1 MPRRNTWKSD
11 KRANDHS
18 SVLSNAV
25 GKKIEVVNT
34 RAKDRGV
41 DGVIAP
47 ERGKYVRRSNES
59 FETTL
64 TTAMRGKSEIDFT
77 FAREVLHNAMDI
89 YRRKWKDYNDDR
101 EASGFPRYEPVVI
114 LRATQDAKHAST
126 DLHQYL
132 DTLRCATKANEFFF
146 RTDCVDN
153 AVDSIIKSI
162 VTHSMTAVKMDSG
175 YSLTQKVY
183 YFMSMLFGTV
193 VPTPKWHKDVVD
205 VAIKWTRAT
214 FDMIDNGNAKDCVNV
229 SIGIAI
235 DLMHLI
241 TPKDAPPPPPP
252 SDDQPEDPSDEESD
266 EQSDGDDNPSD
277 DADSNPSEDEI
288 DESLKDESEPTEP
301 DTGST
306 DVNQSGD
313 IQDSGSDPSEPFDV
327 DTELEALLNKAEEDT
342 QTKLQASE
350 SFASDDVQTFDRSDD
365 GVKHE
370 TTIRTYKMEPM
381 TADANVVNLLQD
393 TTRMGM
399 AHRHRTGMPTTDTWK
414 ISALGDTK
422 VFGRSDHRSGKLVI
436 LFDLSGSMD
445 FYSSKEVGS
454 KSYLAVQSGLALQEA
469 FPQAETYG
477 FVSDNKTNYIVPM
490 ETGMFPTAKS
500 YYDGMGHGNP
510 DCCAL
515 LYLEELLQGQT
526 QDSMAIVISDGYP
539 CGPAPMR
546 DSHMVNHTR
555 QLANKL
561 YNDGLRFAS
570 VLINTGSTIYPSDV
584 VAHVR
589 SIEDIYNI
597 GEVIHRV
604 GQQF

>member
-64 TTAMRGKSEIDFT
+64 TTAMRGKSEVDFT

-101 EASGFPRYEPVVI
+101 EASGLPSYEPVVI

-162 VTHSMTAVKMDSG
+162 RTFSMTVGMDADV
-175 YSLTQKVY
+175 LTQKVY

-205 VAIKWTRAT
+205 VAIKWTKAT
-214 FDMIDNGNAKDCVNV
+214 YDMIDNGNAKDCVNV

-252 SDDQPEDPSDEESD
+252 SDDPPEDPSDEESD
-266 EQSDGDDNPSD
+266 EQSDVDG
-277 DADSNPSEDEI
+277 NPSEDEI
-288 DESLKDESEPTEP
+288 DASLMDESEPTEP

-327 DTELEALLNKAEEDT
+327 DTELEALLNKAEKDT
-342 QTKLQASE
+342 QTKLEASE

-422 VFGRSDHRSGKLVI
+422 VFGRSNHRSGKLVI

-445 FYSSKEVGS
+445 FYSSQSVGS

-490 ETGMFPTAKS
+490 ETGMFPTNKS

-546 DSHMVNHTR
+546 DSHMISHTR

-570 VLINTGSTIYPSDV
+570 ILIDTQSTIYPSDV

-589 SIEDIYNI
+589 SINDIYNI

>member
-34 RAKDRGV
+34 RSKDRGV

-101 EASGFPRYEPVVI
+101 EARFGLPRYEPVVI

-132 DTLRCATKANEFFF
+132 DTLRCATKANEFFY

-162 VTHSMTAVKMDSG
+162 RIACARMDTDP
-175 YSLTQKVY
+175 LTEKVY
-183 YFMSMLFGTV
+183 HFMSMLFGTV

-214 FDMIDNGNAKDCVNV
+214 YDMIDNGNAKDCVNV

-235 DLMHLI
+235 DLMHLL

-252 SDDQPEDPSDEESD
+252 SDDPPEDPSDEESD
-266 EQSDGDDNPSD
+266 EQSDGDGNPSD
-277 DADSNPSEDEI
+277 DVDVNNPHTPSDKPEDEP
-288 DESLKDESEPTEP
+288 DDESEPTEP

-313 IQDSGSDPSEPFDV
+313 IQDSGSEPFDI
-327 DTELEALLNKAEEDT
+327 DTELETMLNKAEEDT
-342 QTKLQASE
+342 QTKLEASE

-477 FVSDNKTNYIVPM
+477 FVSDDKTNYIVPM
-490 ETGMFPTAKS
+490 ETGMFPTSKS
-500 YYDGMGHGNP
+500 YFDGMGHSNP
-510 DCCAL
+510 DCVAL
-515 LYLEELLQGQT
+515 LYLEELLQGQL
-526 QDSMAIVISDGYP
+526 QDSMAIVISDGSP

-546 DSHMVNHTR
+546 DSHMISHTR

-589 SIEDIYNI
+589 EINDIYNI

>member
-64 TTAMRGKSEIDFT
+64 TTAMRGKSEVDFT

-101 EASGFPRYEPVVI
+101 EASGLPSYEPVVI

-162 VTHSMTAVKMDSG
+162 RTFSMTVGMDADV
-175 YSLTQKVY
+175 LTQKVY

-205 VAIKWTRAT
+205 VAIKWTKAT
-214 FDMIDNGNAKDCVNV
+214 YDMIDNGNAKDCVNV

-252 SDDQPEDPSDEESD
+252 SDDPPEDPSDEESD
-266 EQSDGDDNPSD
+266 EQSDVDG
-277 DADSNPSEDEI
+277 NPSEDEI
-288 DESLKDESEPTEP
+288 DASLMDESEPTEP

-327 DTELEALLNKAEEDT
+327 DTELEALLNKAEKDT
-342 QTKLQASE
+342 QTKLEASE
-350 SFASDDVQTFDRSDD
+350 TFASDDVQTFDRSDD

-422 VFGRSDHRSGKLVI
+422 VFGRSNHRSGKLVI

-445 FYSSKEVGS
+445 FYSSQSVGS

-490 ETGMFPTAKS
+490 ETGMFPTNKS

-546 DSHMVNHTR
+546 DSHMISHTR

-570 VLINTGSTIYPSDV
+570 ILIDTQSTIYPSDV

-589 SIEDIYNI
+589 SINDIYNI

>member
-18 SVLSNAV
+18 SVLSNSV

-47 ERGKYVRRSNES
+47 EGHRFVRRSNES

-77 FAREVLHNAMDI
+77 FAREVLHDAMDI
-89 YRRKWKDYNDDR
+89 YRRKWKDYNDAKR
-101 EASGFPRYEPVVI
+101 ESGLPSYEPVKI
-114 LRATQDAKHAST
+114 LHATQHAKHAST

-146 RTDCVDN
+146 RSDCVDN
-153 AVDSIIKSI
+153 AVDNIIKSI
-162 VTHSMTAVKMDSG
+162 KIACARMDADPLG
-175 YSLTQKVY
+175 QKVY

-214 FDMIDNGNAKDCVNV
+214 YDMIDSGNAKDCVNV

-252 SDDQPEDPSDEESD
+252 SDDPPEDPSDEESD
-266 EQSDGDDNPSD
+266 GQSDVDGNPSD

-313 IQDSGSDPSEPFDV
+313 IQDSGSNPSEPFDV

-500 YYDGMGHGNP
+500 YHDGMGHGNP
-510 DCCAL
+510 DCVAL
-515 LYLEELLQGQT
+515 LYLEELLQGQM

-546 DSHMVNHTR
+546 DSHMVSHTR
-555 QLANKL
+555 QIANRL

-589 SIEDIYNI
+589 RIEDIYNI
-597 GEVIHRV
+597 GDVIHRV